1 MPAHTVLVDRPLLL
15 LDVDGVLNPYGGECP
30 AGFTEHVL
38 FPDEIEPVRVC
49 VDHGEWIAEL
59 AGVYE
64 VVWATAWGEE
74 ANRLLAPL
82 LGVPRLPV
90 VPFPQVPFSADLK
103 VPAIDALAGDRPA
116 AWIDDMLG
124 PAAYDWAARRVA
136 PTLLLP
142 VDPLV
147 GWNRQIVER
156 ALEWAVS
163 AGRAPTT
170 RSPGSGP

>member
-1 MPAHTVLVDRPLLL
+1 MPAHTVVVDRPLLL

-30 AGFTEHVL
+30 AGYTEHVL
-38 FPDEIEPVRVC
+38 FPAEIEPVRVC

-82 LGVPRLPV
+82 LGVPRMPV

-103 VPAIDALAGDRPA
+103 VPAIEWSAH
-116 AWIDDMLG
+116 G
-124 PAAYDWAARRVA
+124 PR
-136 PTLLLP
+136 
-142 VDPLV
+142 
-147 GWNRQIVER
+147 
-156 ALEWAVS
+156 
-163 AGRAPTT
+163 
-170 RSPGSGP
+170 

>member
-59 AGVYE
+59 AGAYE
-64 VVWATAWGEE
+64 VVWATGWGEE

-124 PAAYDWAARRVA
+124 PVAYDWAARRVA

>member
-30 AGFTEHVL
+30 AGYTEHVL

-82 LGVPRLPV
+82 LGVPRMPV

>member
-82 LGVPRLPV
+82 LGVPRMPV

-124 PAAYDWAARRVA
+124 PAAYDWAARRPA

-142 VDPLV
+142 ADPAV
-147 GWNRQIVER
+147 GLTRGLVER
-156 ALEWAVS
+156 AL
-163 AGRAPTT
+163 AGAE
-170 RSPGSGP
+170 SPGP

>member
-15 LDVDGVLNPYGGECP
+15 LDVDGVLNPYGADCP

-49 VDHGEWIAEL
+49 ADHGGWIVEL
-59 AGVYE
+59 SGAYE
-64 VVWATAWGEE
+64 VVWATAWGEQ

-82 LGVPRLPV
+82 LGIPRLPV
-90 VPFPQVPFSADLK
+90 VPFGQVPFSADLK

-116 AWIDDMLG
+116 AWIDDLLG
-124 PAAYDWAARRVA
+124 PAAYDWAAHRSA

-142 VDPLV
+142 ADPAVGLTRELVD
-147 GWNRQIVER
+147 R
-156 ALEWAVS
+156 ALAWA
-163 AGRAPTT
+163 ADQEPR
-170 RSPGSGP
+170 

>member
-15 LDVDGVLNPYGGECP
+15 LDVDGVLNPYGAECP

-38 FPDEIEPVRVC
+38 FPDEIDPVRVC
-49 VDHGEWIAEL
+49 LDHGDWIGEL
-59 AGVYE
+59 AGPYE
-64 VVWATAWGEE
+64 VVWATGWGEE

-82 LGVPRLPV
+82 LGIPRLPV
-90 VPFPQVPFSADLK
+90 VPFPQLPFSADLK

-124 PAAYDWAARRVA
+124 PAAYDWAEQRSA

-142 VDPLV
+142 ADPAVGLTRDLVD
-147 GWNRQIVER
+147 R
-156 ALEWAVS
+156 ALAWA
-163 AGRAPTT
+163 AKPGR
-170 RSPGSGP
+170 

>member
-49 VDHGEWIAEL
+49 VDHGEWIADL

>member
-82 LGVPRLPV
+82 LGVPRMPV

-124 PAAYDWAARRVA
+124 PGAYDWAARRVA